1 MQIEIEVPNNLSE
14 ITLSQYTRY
23 LNLIETNKDIEHIDK
38 FMSLKMLEIFCN
50 VPYNSAMQFK
60 ITDVNRVVDHLVELL
75 NQKPDLVHTFS
86 IGDTEFGFIPKLDDM
101 TFGEYIDLDQFL
113 GSWDNMYK
121 AMAVL
126 YRPINK
132 RVGKFYNI
140 KEYTGDSYW
149 EAMQLTP
156 LDAVLSST
164 LFFLSFRDRLIETY
178 DELFNGESSGSNLA
192 KGFGRKWGWYQSVY
206 ALAQGDVRRYED
218 ISRMKMHTCLLA
230 LSFEKEKQEIENKN
244 IQNQFKK

>member
-1 MQIEIEVPNNLSE
+1 MQIEIEVPSNLSE

-23 LNLIETNKDIEHIDK
+23 LKLIETNKDVDNIDR
-38 FMSLKMLEIFCN
+38 FMSLKMLDIFCN
-50 VPYNSAMQFK
+50 VPYKEAVKLK
-60 ITDVNRVVDHLVELL
+60 ITNVNRVVDHLVEIL
-75 NQKPDLVHTFS
+75 NRQPELVQTFK

-113 GSWDNMYK
+113 GNWDNMYK

-149 EAMQLTP
+149 EAMMLTP
-156 LDAVLSST
+156 LDAV
-164 LFFLSFRDRLIETY
+164 SFRDRLVETY
-178 DELFNGESSGSNLA
+178 DELFSGGSDAGNLA
-192 KGFGRKWGWYQSVY
+192 QGFGKKWGWYQSVY

-218 ISRMKMHTCLLA
+218 ITGMNLNTCLLA

-244 IQNQFKK
+244 IKNKFKK

>member
-1 MQIEIEVPNNLSE
+1 MQIEIEVPSNLSE
-14 ITLSQYTRY
+14 ITLQQYTRY
-23 LNLIETNKDIEHIDK
+23 LNLIEVNQDVEHIDK

-50 VPYNSAMQFK
+50 VPYKSALELK
-60 ITDVNRVVDHLVELL
+60 ITDVNRVVDHIVELL
-75 NQKPDLVHTFS
+75 NQKPELVQTFT

-113 GSWDNMYK
+113 GNWENMYK

-140 KEYTGDSYW
+140 KEYSGDSYW

-164 LFFLSFRDRLIETY
+164 LFFYHLGIDLSKLMTNSLLENQAEVTLPKDLEK
-178 DELFNGESSGSNLA
+178 NGVG
-192 KGFGRKWGWYQSVY
+192 
-206 ALAQGDVRRYED
+206 
-218 ISRMKMHTCLLA
+218 I
-230 LSFEKEKQEIENKN
+230 
-244 IQNQFKK
+244 NQFTHSLKEMLDDMKI

>member
-1 MQIEIEVPNNLSE
+1 MQIEIEVPSNLSE

-23 LNLIETNKDIEHIDK
+23 LKLVETNKDVENIDR

-50 VPYNSAMQFK
+50 VPYKESVKLK
-60 ITDVNRVVDHLVELL
+60 ITNVNRVIDHLVEIL
-75 NQKPDLVHTFS
+75 NSQPELVQTFS

-113 GSWDNMYK
+113 GNWDDMYK

-132 RVGKFYNI
+132 RIGRFYNI

-149 EAMQLTP
+149 DAMKHTP
-156 LDAVLSST
+156 LDAVFGSTVFFYHLGIDLSKLMTNSLLEDQMQET
-164 LFFLSFRDRLIETY
+164 LHKD
-178 DELFNGESSGSNLA
+178 LA
-192 KGFGRKWGWYQSVY
+192 KSGVG
-206 ALAQGDVRRYED
+206 
-218 ISRMKMHTCLLA
+218 I
-230 LSFEKEKQEIENKN
+230 
-244 IQNQFKK
+244 NQFTHSLKEMLDDMKISQQ

>member
-50 VPYNSAMQFK
+50 VPYKSAMQFK

-164 LFFLSFRDRLIETY
+164 LFFYHLGIDLSTLMTNSLMENQVEVTLPKDLE
-178 DELFNGESSGSNLA
+178 ESGV
-192 KGFGRKWGWYQSVY
+192 G
-206 ALAQGDVRRYED
+206 
-218 ISRMKMHTCLLA
+218 I
-230 LSFEKEKQEIENKN
+230 
-244 IQNQFKK
+244 NQFTHSLKEMLDDMKIYPE

>member
-50 VPYNSAMQFK
+50 VPYKSAMQFK

-164 LFFLSFRDRLIETY
+164 LFFYHLGIDLSKLMTNSLMENQVEVTLPKDLE
-178 DELFNGESSGSNLA
+178 ESGV
-192 KGFGRKWGWYQSVY
+192 G
-206 ALAQGDVRRYED
+206 
-218 ISRMKMHTCLLA
+218 I
-230 LSFEKEKQEIENKN
+230 
-244 IQNQFKK
+244 NQFTHSLKEMLDDMKIYPE

>member
-50 VPYNSAMQFK
+50 VPYKSAMQFK

-164 LFFLSFRDRLIETY
+164 LFFYHLGIDLSKLMTNSLMENQVEVTLPKDLEK
-178 DELFNGESSGSNLA
+178 NGVG
-192 KGFGRKWGWYQSVY
+192 
-206 ALAQGDVRRYED
+206 
-218 ISRMKMHTCLLA
+218 I
-230 LSFEKEKQEIENKN
+230 
-244 IQNQFKK
+244 NQFTHSLKEMLDDMKIYPE

>member
-50 VPYNSAMQFK
+50 VPYKSAMQFK
-60 ITDVNRVVDHLVELL
+60 ITDVNRVVDHLVDLL

-164 LFFLSFRDRLIETY
+164 LFFYHLGIDLSKLMTNSLMENQVEVTLPKDLEK
-178 DELFNGESSGSNLA
+178 NGVG
-192 KGFGRKWGWYQSVY
+192 
-206 ALAQGDVRRYED
+206 
-218 ISRMKMHTCLLA
+218 I
-230 LSFEKEKQEIENKN
+230 
-244 IQNQFKK
+244 NQFTHSLKEMLDDMKIYPE

>member
-1 MQIEIEVPNNLSE
+1 MQIEIEVPSNLSE

-23 LNLIETNKDIEHIDK
+23 LKLIETNKDVDNIDR
-38 FMSLKMLEIFCN
+38 FMSLKMLDIFCN
-50 VPYNSAMQFK
+50 VPYKEAVKLK
-60 ITDVNRVVDHLVELL
+60 ITNVNRVVDHLVEIL
-75 NQKPDLVHTFS
+75 NRQPELVQTFK

-113 GSWDNMYK
+113 GNWDNMYK

-149 EAMQLTP
+149 EAMMLTP
-156 LDAVLSST
+156 LDAVFSST
-164 LFFLSFRDRLIETY
+164 VFFYHLGIDLSKLMTNYLAEDQTQETLHK
-178 DELFNGESSGSNLA
+178 DLERNGVG
-192 KGFGRKWGWYQSVY
+192 
-206 ALAQGDVRRYED
+206 
-218 ISRMKMHTCLLA
+218 I
-230 LSFEKEKQEIENKN
+230 
-244 IQNQFKK
+244 NQFTHSLKEMLDDMKISQE

>member
-50 VPYNSAMQFK
+50 VPYKSAMQFK
-60 ITDVNRVVDHLVELL
+60 ITDVNRVVDHLVDLL

-113 GSWDNMYK
+113 GNWDNMYK

-164 LFFLSFRDRLIETY
+164 LFFYHLGIDLSKLMTNSLMENQVEVTLPKDLEK
-178 DELFNGESSGSNLA
+178 NGVG
-192 KGFGRKWGWYQSVY
+192 
-206 ALAQGDVRRYED
+206 
-218 ISRMKMHTCLLA
+218 I
-230 LSFEKEKQEIENKN
+230 
-244 IQNQFKK
+244 NQFTHSLKEMLDDMKIYPE